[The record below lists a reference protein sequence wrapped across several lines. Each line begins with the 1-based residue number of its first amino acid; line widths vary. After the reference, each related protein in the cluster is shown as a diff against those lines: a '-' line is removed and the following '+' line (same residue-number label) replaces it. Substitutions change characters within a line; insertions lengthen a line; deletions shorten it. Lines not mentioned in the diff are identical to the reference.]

1 MEYERFLA
9 VVDAAG
15 GLGRDGAERATTATL
30 QTLAE
35 RVSSQKAR
43 ELASALPPQLG
54 PLVTTEAPPERFDVD
69 DFLRRVAEREGTAP
83 EPAERDAEAV
93 FTALAQALGDREF
106 ANLVAQLP
114 KDYAY
119 LLPGGPPVVPAEEL
133 VAKVSE
139 RTGLDD
145 QAARRSIDA
154 VLETLAERVSVGEAN
169 HLVGRLPVPLHEPLR
184 RGLRHNPGPGRRM
197 SLAELLALI
206 AERDDAPPDR
216 ALEHAR
222 AVFMVV
228 REAVGEEFFDCG
240 VHLPPDHTVLWA
252 RTAPT

>member
-1 MEYERFLA
+1 MEYERFLT

-35 RVSSQKAR
+35 RVSQQKAQ
-43 ELASALPPQLG
+43 ELASVLPAQLG
-54 PLVTTEAPPERFDVD
+54 PMVNTEGPAERFDVD
-69 DFLRRVAEREGTAP
+69 DFLRRVAEREGTTP

-93 FTALAQALGDREF
+93 FSALAEALGDREF

-114 KDYAY
+114 KDYAC
-119 LLPGGPPVVPAEEL
+119 LLPGRPPVVPAQEI
-133 VAKVSE
+133 VAKVGE
-139 RTGLDD
+139 RTGLDE
-145 QAARRSIDA
+145 QRARRAIDA

-169 HLVGRLPVPLHEPLR
+169 HLVGRLPVALHEPVR

-197 SLAELLALI
+197 SLAELLALM
-206 AERDDAPPDR
+206 AERDGAPPDQ

-228 REAVGEEFFDCG
+228 REAVGEEFFDRG
-240 VHLPPDHTVLWA
+240 VHLPPDHRVLWA
-252 RTAPT
+252 RTASS